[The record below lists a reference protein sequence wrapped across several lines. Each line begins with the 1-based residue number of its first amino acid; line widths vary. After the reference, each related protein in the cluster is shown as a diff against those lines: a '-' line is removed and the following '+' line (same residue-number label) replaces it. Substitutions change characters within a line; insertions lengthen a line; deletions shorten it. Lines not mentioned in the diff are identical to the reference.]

1 MFSEIYYPEGWIC
14 LVDGKEVSTARV
26 NYVLRGAMVP
36 AGSHEIVWKF
46 DPPTWKKGNQISL
59 TGSIVMILLLLGAGW
74 KERSRFFLDGGENDS
89 VNITKNINWK

>member
-1 MFSEIYYPEGWIC
+1 MTLKSYSPKEICYTSTSSQEGPVVFSEIYYPEGWIC

-46 DPPTWKKGNQISL
+46 DPPTWKKEIKYL
-59 TGSIVMILLLLGAGW
+59 
-74 KERSRFFLDGGENDS
+74 
-89 VNITKNINWK
+89 